1 MRYSALE
8 HLTLCLA
15 AQNSWESSRPSKW
28 TIEQGTVLKYT
39 SRFTKRRK
47 LYRMLPDLRESES
60 NLCSH
65 TINEH
70 KLASYH
76 NKVAAIQN
84 FFTVERLFSPRNWL
98 KISILTSE
106 QSFFYLPFA
115 NNEKNPASFLDIRP
129 HVLVVAEC
137 EHPPHILIY
146 SHYVQIWTIPEKKKR
161 RGGEML
167 DLRQG
172 NVLQ

>member
-1 MRYSALE
+1 MCYSALE
-8 HLTLCLA
+8 HLLCLA
-15 AQNSWESSRPSKW
+15 AQNSWESSRPSRW
-28 TIEQGTVLKYT
+28 IIEQGTVLRNI
-39 SRFTKRRK
+39 SHLTKRRK
-47 LYRMLPDLRESES
+47 LYRMLPVLRKSES
-60 NLCSH
+60 NLWSH
-65 TINEH
+65 TITER

-76 NKVAAIQN
+76 NKVAAILN

-106 QSFFYLPFA
+106 QSFFFYLPFA

-146 SHYVQIWTIPEKKKR
+146 SHYVQI
-161 RGGEML
+161 
-167 DLRQG
+167 
-172 NVLQ
+172 

>member
-1 MRYSALE
+1 MCYLALE
-8 HLTLCLA
+8 HLLCLA
-15 AQNSWESSRPSKW
+15 AQNSWELSRPSKW
-28 TIEQGTVLKYT
+28 IIEQGTVLRNISHLK
-39 SRFTKRRK
+39 KRRK
-47 LYRMLPDLRESES
+47 LYRMLPDLRKSES
-60 NLCSH
+60 NSWSY
-65 TINEH
+65 TITEH

-76 NKVAAIQN
+76 NKVAAILN

-129 HVLVVAEC
+129 HVLVVGEG

-146 SHYVQIWTIPEKKKR
+146 SHYVQI
-161 RGGEML
+161 
-167 DLRQG
+167 
-172 NVLQ
+172 

>member
-8 HLTLCLA
+8 HLLCLA
-15 AQNSWESSRPSKW
+15 AQNSWESSRPRKW
-28 TIEQGTVLKYT
+28 TIEQGTVLKNI
-39 SRFTKRRK
+39 SHLRKRRK
-47 LYRMLPDLRESES
+47 NYRMLPDLRKSES
-60 NLCSH
+60 KLWSH
-65 TINEH
+65 TISKH

-76 NKVAAIQN
+76 NKVAAILN
-84 FFTVERLFSPRNWL
+84 FFTVERLFSQTNWL

-106 QSFFYLPFA
+106 QSFFFYLPFA

-146 SHYVQIWTIPEKKKR
+146 SHYVQI
-161 RGGEML
+161 
-167 DLRQG
+167 
-172 NVLQ
+172 